1 MKTVEAVVLGVVQG
15 LTEFL
20 PVSSTAHLRVIP
32 SLLGWQ
38 DPGTAFSA
46 VIQLGSTLA
55 VIVYFAQDL
64 FSLAKGSFIALKSGD
79 YMNHDL
85 RLAMAMI
92 LGTVPICVIG
102 LLLRHLLE
110 QDNSPIR
117 SLNVIG
123 WAAIIMGLLLFFAD
137 KRDSQLRSLSG
148 TGAKDGLLV
157 GLAQALALIP
167 GCSRS
172 GSTLTAALFLNLR
185 RPDAAKFSFLLGI
198 PAVGLSGLLELK
210 KMLDEGL
217 DSSGTSALIV
227 GFLVSAIVSYAVI
240 AWFFKFLQQHS
251 LKVFVIYRLLF
262 GVLVLVLNRFSIIK

>member
-1 MKTVEAVVLGVVQG
+1 MKTIEAIVLGAVQG

-20 PVSSTAHLRVIP
+20 PISSTAHLRVVP

-55 VIVYFAQDL
+55 VITYFAQDL
-64 FSLAKGSFIALKSGD
+64 FSLAKGSFIALKTGD

-85 RLAMAMI
+85 RLVIAMI
-92 LGTVPICVIG
+92 LGTLPICVLG
-102 LLLRHLLE
+102 LLFRHLLE

-117 SLNVIG
+117 SLSVIG

-137 KRDSQLRSLSG
+137 RHDKQSRSLAM
-148 TGAKDGLLV
+148 TGALDGLLV

-172 GSTLTAALFLNLR
+172 GSTLTAALLLNLR

-217 DSSGTSALIV
+217 SNSGASALII
-227 GFLVSAIVSYAVI
+227 GFIVSAVVSYAAI
-240 AWFFKFLQQHS
+240 LLFFKFLQHHS
-251 LKVFVIYRLLF
+251 LKVFVVYRLLF
-262 GVLVLVLNRFSIIK
+262 GVLVLVLSRFSIIK